1 MKLLRGGER
10 GVILISVIFTWV
22 IVSLIIVS
30 VLSAV
35 ADDFRLLQQQKESL
49 RARYAADA
57 GAAVILAMI
66 ADGRADEITPAGR
79 AIAVG
84 SGSALFRRAAMTAEV
99 IQYAITGRA
108 GRGVVVID
116 LVVDRVS
123 HHVRSQTVRP

>member
-1 MKLLRGGER
+1 
-10 GVILISVIFTWV
+10 
-22 IVSLIIVS
+22 
-30 VLSAV
+30 
-35 ADDFRLLQQQKESL
+35 
-49 RARYAADA
+49 
-57 GAAVILAMI
+57 MI

-99 IQYAITGRA
+99 IQYAIIGRA